1 VRAFWHPVSAIYL
14 DRPRVLA
21 SPAVVRLVLAGEGR
35 ATIVYAGDRMWPA
48 IRHGQP
54 LVVTPLA
61 AASPS
66 AGDLV
71 LTVEDGV
78 PDVLRVAADRSV
90 VAADADPAAPR
101 RIAAGGMLGR
111 IEPAR
116 PRRTRFA
123 SLARAVLDVR
133 EAAAHRPDPAQDP
146 AQTVRS
152 KYDGQA
158 VHYNRLP
165 GDPLEP
171 ALASRFRAA
180 VPAGG
185 RVLVAGS
192 GAGREAFALEQLG
205 YEVSGVD
212 FSQRMVAAA
221 GAEAAR
227 RGSRARFAAAD
238 LRDHDEGPGS
248 LAAVL
253 FTYDVYSFIPG
264 SESRKAVLAK
274 VARWLVPGG
283 TLFLSARRLHG
294 AWDRVVLALQW
305 LAQGRNGGGTW
316 GDSHTRWLDDAGEL
330 RRSYV
335 HVFSDRG
342 LRHEVA
348 SAGFRFVSWDGG
360 HGVYR
365 APDTVR

>member
-14 DRPRVLA
+14 DQPRVLA

-35 ATIVYAGDRMWPA
+35 ARIVYAGDRMWPA

-54 LVVTPLA
+54 LVVAPLS
-61 AASPS
+61 AASPCS
-66 AGDLV
+66 GDLV
-71 LTVEDGV
+71 LTVDDGV
-78 PDVLRVAADRSV
+78 PDVMRVAADRFA

-101 RIAAGGMLGR
+101 RIAAGGVLGR

-133 EAAAHRPDPAQDP
+133 EAAAHRPDPALDP
-146 AQTVRS
+146 AHTVRS

-171 ALASRFRAA
+171 SLAARFLAA

-212 FSQRMVAAA
+212 FSERMVEAA
-221 GAEAAR
+221 GVEAAR

-238 LRDHDEGPGS
+238 LRDHDEAPGS
-248 LAAVL
+248 LAAVM

-264 SESRKAVLAK
+264 SESRKAVLEKA
-274 VARWLVPGG
+274 ARWLVPGG
-283 TLFLSARRLHG
+283 ALFLSARRLHG
-294 AWDRVVLALQW
+294 AWGRIVLALQW
-305 LAQGRNGGGTW
+305 LAHARSGGGAW

-335 HVFSDRG
+335 HVFTEPR
-342 LRHEVA
+342 LRREVA

-360 HGVYR
+360 HGLYVAAGR
-365 APDTVR
+365 SR